1 MNRRFFTVILSLVMM
16 FTVLAASFAVTAK
29 PATVKKSTTRVT
41 ANNPA
46 VKTASPQVKKTVR
59 AKTLPKL
66 LDLGADKCIPCK
78 MMFPVLDDLKKGY
91 KGRLAVQFIDVW
103 KNPSAKDKYKIKMI
117 PTQIFY
123 DAKGKE
129 VFRHEGY
136 FPKEDI
142 LAEFKKHGIK
152 L

>member
-1 MNRRFFTVILSLVMM
+1 MM